1 MKKLRNKGV
10 PFWIILW
17 LLLTWVVFVTAS
29 CKTRK
34 VVEAETSDIASEGV
48 MKTEEVSTSEE
59 KLIEVS
65 LATWCDSISVEFAAD
80 SIVTPKGLVI
90 HRPIVKSKKANPGA
104 IAKANSR
111 ILTSDSVSSTASVR
125 HDRNFGQSVKTEEQ
139 SEPPE
144 PFSIIGLLV
153 IIVVIAISG
162 IITISFISRKRR
174 P

>member
-1 MKKLRNKGV
+1 METENQALILSNVEIAKDVWKIDLKTPQADGVKPGQFVMVELPGLFLRR
-10 PFWIILW
+10 P
-17 LLLTWVVFVTAS
+17 A
-29 CKTRK
+29 
-34 VVEAETSDIASEGV
+34 
-48 MKTEEVSTSEE
+48 TSEE